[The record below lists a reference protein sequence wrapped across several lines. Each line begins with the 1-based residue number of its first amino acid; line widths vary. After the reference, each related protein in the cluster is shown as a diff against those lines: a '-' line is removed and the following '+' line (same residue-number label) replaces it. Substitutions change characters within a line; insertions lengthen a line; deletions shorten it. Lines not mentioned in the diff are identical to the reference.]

1 MSYHEDGEPDWDH
14 IRDTKL
20 FIDELRHEAI
30 ELTEAIEASGDAGP
44 AAQPQQAPLDPGGPR
59 VSIKDYPVWKC
70 EACGHLVARDLIDPV
85 APSSCRHPS
94 GKCRGAY
101 VEETLYDD
109 EDEDPW
115 LPGEREFREVG
126 AVHYH
131 RMIND
136 RKYAR
141 EYRERYMGQN
151 NKWLISLRKRINDD
165 Q

>member
-1 MSYHEDGEPDWDH
+1 
-14 IRDTKL
+14 
-20 FIDELRHEAI
+20 
-30 ELTEAIEASGDAGP
+30 
-44 AAQPQQAPLDPGGPR
+44 
-59 VSIKDYPVWKC
+59 VSVKDYPVWRC

-85 APSSCRHPS
+85 APSSCRHPC

-115 LPGEREFREVG
+115 LPGERESREVG

-136 RKYAR
+136 REYAR

-151 NKWLISLRKRINDD
+151 NKWLISLRKGVKDEH
-165 Q
+165 